1 MQTARLTICFLLIVT
16 LSGCSMMTKEGR
28 QQHAYEKYVR
38 NSSKMRYKRA
48 LKFHMAKTDIPLR
61 QAPSE
66 PKVNTTVSASPE
78 AVSTSDAPSEQ

>member
-1 MQTARLTICFLLIVT
+1 MRIARQTICFLLVAA

-78 AVSTSDAPSEQ
+78 AAPTSDAPSEQ

>member
-78 AVSTSDAPSEQ
+78 AVPTSDAPSEQ

>member
-66 PKVNTTVSASPE
+66 PKVNTTVSESPE
-78 AVSTSDAPSEQ
+78 AAPTSDAPSG

>member
-78 AVSTSDAPSEQ
+78 AVPASDAPSEQ

>member
-1 MQTARLTICFLLIVT
+1 
-16 LSGCSMMTKEGR
+16 MMTKEGR

-48 LKFHMAKTDIPLR
+48 QKFHMSKTDIPLR

-66 PKVNTTVSASPE
+66 PNINTTASASPE
-78 AVSTSDAPSEQ
+78 AVPTSDAPSEQ